1 MEQRL
6 RFALDPIKYLLAIFA
21 MIAVAFVILI
31 LLYFVYAGV
40 PFTQLSIVV
49 YLLGALG
56 IGIALAGIGLMLF
69 RFINLRRQYC
79 EISPR
84 GVIYAL
90 EPKHK
95 IELAWSEI
103 ERIALFEGHFKFH
116 YVAIYLV
123 DEEEYLKRHLK
134 LRGSYLPMASHRKNT
149 YGTSVV
155 FSASVW
161 KIHDNKPFFNYLDE
175 YHCQF
180 S

>member
-1 MEQRL
+1 MKERL
-6 RFALDPIKYLLAIFA
+6 RFTIDPIKYLLAIFA
-21 MIAVAFVILI
+21 MIAMAIILLI
-31 LLYFVYAGV
+31 VLYFVYAGL
-40 PFTQLSIVV
+40 PFDQLSIVA

-56 IGIALAGIGLMLF
+56 IVFALAGIGLGCF
-69 RFINLRRQYC
+69 RLLHLRRQYC